1 MKYYILPKLFFK
13 NIFLF
18 SIVFLSMINIGFAQF
33 NTIQLKKEIE
43 QKIMNYYIE
52 PFKISVDETGI
63 VTVHGEVNTFFD
75 KLKIAELIS
84 QIDGVSGINNKIEVN
99 TLLTADNEIKANI
112 INELKL
118 NNVIIEPEKIKV
130 EVKNGFVKLSGT
142 VSYFREK
149 LMAQSIASWQDGV
162 TDMTSNIVVLSPVKA
177 RSDDNLKEVISDI
190 LKKHF
195 MLENNV
201 RFDVDKGIVTLS
213 GSVKSIY
220 AKDNIQEEIQHIL
233 GIKEVINQLK
243 LAASN
248 E

>member
-1 MKYYILPKLFFK
+1 
-13 NIFLF
+13 
-18 SIVFLSMINIGFAQF
+18 
-33 NTIQLKKEIE
+33 
-43 QKIMNYYIE
+43 
-52 PFKISVDETGI
+52 
-63 VTVHGEVNTFFD
+63 
-75 KLKIAELIS
+75 
-84 QIDGVSGINNKIEVN
+84 
-99 TLLTADNEIKANI
+99 
-112 INELKL
+112 
-118 NNVIIEPEKIKV
+118 
-130 EVKNGFVKLSGT
+130 
-142 VSYFREK
+142 
-149 LMAQSIASWQDGV
+149 MAQSIASWQDGV
-162 TDMTSNIVVLSPVKA
+162 KDMTSNIVVLSPVKA